1 MIQDCQIKARSL
13 LFLFYYKQH
22 NYPVAST
29 IYSKSL
35 QKLCHFKQSNF
46 NVVDV
51 AVFRGSKVPRPEMV
65 KLPLSTTT
73 CGSSRHMVS
82 MSMMR
87 RRRRSLMIV
96 TMILMKLTIVTPN
109 LVANTT
115 HH

>member
-1 MIQDCQIKARSL
+1 M
-13 LFLFYYKQH
+13 
-22 NYPVAST
+22 
-29 IYSKSL
+29 
-35 QKLCHFKQSNF
+35 QKFCHFKQSNF

-51 AVFRGSKVPRPEMV
+51 AFRGSKVLRPEMV

-87 RRRRSLMIV
+87 RRGALMIV
-96 TMILMKLTIVTPN
+96 MMILMKLTIVTLI

-115 HH
+115 CH

>member
-1 MIQDCQIKARSL
+1 M
-13 LFLFYYKQH
+13 
-22 NYPVAST
+22 
-29 IYSKSL
+29 
-35 QKLCHFKQSNF
+35 QKFCHFKQSNF

-51 AVFRGSKVPRPEMV
+51 AFRGSKVLRPEMV

-87 RRRRSLMIV
+87 RRRETLMIV
-96 TMILMKLTIVTPN
+96 TVILRKLTIVTPI

-115 HH
+115 CH